1 MSMQLLRSSLLWASQ
16 NKSIERVVRSSSAM
30 RPLVSRFMPGETIED
45 VMPAVRGLRAEQ
57 TPSIITYLGENVDS
71 DAAADQTVAEYERLI
86 STLSAAKE
94 NAHVSIKLTQFG
106 WDIDSARALDRVR
119 SVAAMGAAAGSVFA
133 IDMESSSYV
142 ESTIEAYESISRDF
156 PDTTLCLQAYLH
168 RTPDDLK
175 RLLPGRPYIRLV
187 KGAYREPADRALQ
200 SRDEVSA
207 RYRSL
212 ARELL
217 EAVQRGDAR
226 VAFGTHDLDLLSR
239 IRQDARELGVAPTD
253 YEIQMLYGI
262 QNEAR
267 RSLASR
273 GEQVRVLISY
283 GRAWYAW
290 FMRRLAEKPSNILL
304 VARR

>member
-1 MSMQLLRSSLLWASQ
+1 
-16 NKSIERVVRSSSAM
+16 M
-30 RPLVSRFMPGETIED
+30 RPVVSRFMPGETIED
-45 VMPAVRGLRAEQ
+45 VMRAVSGLREER

-71 DAAADQTVAEYERLI
+71 DSAAGHTVAEYERLI
-86 STLSAAKE
+86 SALSAAGD

-106 WDIDSARALDRVR
+106 WDIDRTRALDRVR
-119 SVAAMGAAAGSVFA
+119 SVAGRAAAAGSVFA
-133 IDMESSSYV
+133 IDMEASPYV
-142 ESTIEAYESISRDF
+142 DSTLDAYESISRDF

-168 RTPDDLK
+168 RTPADLK
-175 RLLPGRPYIRLV
+175 RLLSGKPYIRLV

-200 SRDEVSA
+200 SRDDVSA

-217 EAVQRGDAR
+217 TAVQRGDAR
-226 VAFGTHDLDLLSR
+226 VAFGTHDSDLLGQ
-239 IRQDARELGVAPTD
+239 IRQDARELGLAPSA

-262 QNEAR
+262 QSEAR
-267 RSLASR
+267 RSLAAR

-304 VARR
+304 IARR

>member
-1 MSMQLLRSSLLWASQ
+1 
-16 NKSIERVVRSSSAM
+16 M
-30 RPLVSRFMPGETIED
+30 RPVVSRFMPGETIED
-45 VMPAVRGLRAEQ
+45 VMPAVKALRAEQ
-57 TPSIITYLGENVDS
+57 TPSILTYLGENVDS

-86 STLSAAKE
+86 SAFSAANE

-106 WDIDSARALDRVR
+106 WDIDSGRALDRVR
-119 SVAAMGAAAGSVFA
+119 SVAGTAAAAGSVFA

-142 ESTIEAYESISRDF
+142 ESTIAAYESISRDF
-156 PDTTLCLQAYLH
+156 PDTALCLQAYLH
-168 RTPDDLK
+168 RTPADLK
-175 RLLPGRPYIRLV
+175 RLLAGKPYIRLV

-200 SRDEVSA
+200 GRDEVSA
-207 RYRSL
+207 RYRAL
-212 ARELL
+212 ARELV

-226 VAFGTHDLDLLSR
+226 VAFGTHDLGLLDQ
-239 IRQDARELGVAPTD
+239 IRKDAQELGVAPTA
-253 YEIQMLYGI
+253 YEVQMLYGI

-267 RSLASR
+267 RSLTAR

-304 VARR
+304 IARH